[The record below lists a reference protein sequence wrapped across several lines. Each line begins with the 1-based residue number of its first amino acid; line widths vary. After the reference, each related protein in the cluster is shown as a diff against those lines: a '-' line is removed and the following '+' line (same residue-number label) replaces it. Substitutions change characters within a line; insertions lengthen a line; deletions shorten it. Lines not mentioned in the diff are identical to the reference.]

1 MQNGPTSLQGAVRG
15 EIAAAGNPPPVEA
28 LRALVQ
34 GLNRL
39 LDLPLMGFVN
49 HCAEDFSIL
58 TAISSQ
64 PIPF

>member
-1 MQNGPTSLQGAVRG
+1 
-15 EIAAAGNPPPVEA
+15 
-28 LRALVQ
+28 VQ